1 MLTLYVKKKTEK
13 QRSRIVEKYSDDFL
27 AIVNKTKKESVEAS
41 IYQNV
46 SV

>member
-1 MLTLYVKKKTEK
+1 MSKKDWKNSDQEL
-13 QRSRIVEKYSDDFL
+13 SRNNFL